1 MLTGAAR
8 QFLLA
13 SKGQKN
19 AVLGVFSHNLL
30 PIFLAVCAGYALSAS
45 LRIDARPL
53 SQVGFLVFSPCLVF
67 DIIVDTA
74 LPSEAVVRMV
84 GFTSASL
91 LGLGAV
97 TALLARCLCWPRP
110 LTASAILVVLLPN
123 SGNLGLSATLFA
135 FGEQG
140 LAHASVF
147 FVTSAV
153 ITFTVG
159 VFIASL
165 GRAPLA
171 EALWGLVKVPAIWAV
186 MLALLSINTGWSL
199 PLPARRATELLA
211 EACIPTFLVILGM
224 QLHGTALTG
233 PLSKVIAASGIRLAG
248 GFTWGFMLTSAFG
261 LEGAAQQAAV
271 LQSAMP
277 SAVICSVL
285 ASEYDVEPAFAT
297 SVVFVTTL
305 VSPLVLTPIVAM
317 LSP

>member
-1 MLTGAAR
+1 M
-8 QFLLA
+8 
-13 SKGQKN
+13 
-19 AVLGVFSHNLL
+19 LGVFSNNLL

-45 LRIDARPL
+45 RRIDVRPL
-53 SQVGFLVFSPCLVF
+53 SQVGFFLFSPCLVF

-74 LPSEAVVRMV
+74 LPSDAVVRMV
-84 GFTSASL
+84 AFSSASL
-91 LGLGAV
+91 LGLAAV
-97 TALLARCLCWPRP
+97 AALIARCRHWPRP
-110 LTASAILVVLLPN
+110 LTASLILVVLLPN
-123 SGNLGLSATLFA
+123 SGNLGLSAALFA

-147 FVTSAV
+147 FVTSAI

-165 GRAPLA
+165 GRARFA

-186 MLALLSINTGWSL
+186 ILALVSINTGWSP
-199 PLPARRATELLA
+199 PLPVRRATELLA

-233 PLSKVIAASGIRLAG
+233 PLSKVLIASGIRLVG
-248 GFTWGFMLTSAFG
+248 GFGWGFLLTLAFG

-277 SAVICSVL
+277 SAVICIVL

-317 LSP
+317 LSR